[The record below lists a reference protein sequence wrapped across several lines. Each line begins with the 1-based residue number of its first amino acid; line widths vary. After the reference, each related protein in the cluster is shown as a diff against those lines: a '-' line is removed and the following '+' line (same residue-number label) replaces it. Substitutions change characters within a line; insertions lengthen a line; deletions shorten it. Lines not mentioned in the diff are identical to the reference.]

1 MVKTNLNENLHAFI
15 QSSFTFYSRTL
26 KHARSQKNPV
36 NSTQMSSVR
45 QRLLPFSVGNL
56 VLSMFPTKVVLTGA
70 QAPTTLTWR
79 ACRQNGRPS
88 VRVGGAVTDGVRVL
102 ACGTT
107 PRTSVPEQH
116 WTRHA
121 SEGIMQLMA
130 TKHLSRLTVLFTE
143 IACSYPGSWKGTPCA
158 AVEQWPRLDT
168 LLPGSH
174 SCAEGVPS
182 VHELY

>member
-1 MVKTNLNENLHAFI
+1 MVKTYLNKNLHAIIIYILF
-15 QSSFTFYSRTL
+15 
-26 KHARSQKNPV
+26 KNIETCMVTKKTPV
-36 NSTQMSSVR
+36 NSSQMSSVP
-45 QRLLPFSVGNL
+45 QLVGNV

-70 QAPTTLTWR
+70 QAPTTLTWC

-130 TKHLSRLTVLFTE
+130 TKHLSRLPVLFTE
-143 IACSYPGSWKGTPCA
+143 VACSYPESWKGTPCA
-158 AVEQWPRLDT
+158 AVDRWPRLDT
-168 LLPGSH
+168 LLPGGR
-174 SCAEGVPS
+174 SCTEGVPS

>member
-1 MVKTNLNENLHAFI
+1 M

-26 KHARSQKNPV
+26 KHAWSQKNP
-36 NSTQMSSVR
+36 SQFLMPS
-45 QRLLPFSVGNL
+45 LVGNV

-70 QAPTTLTWR
+70 QASTTLTWC

-130 TKHLSRLTVLFTE
+130 TKHLSRLPVLFTE
-143 IACSYPGSWKGTPCA
+143 VACSYPDSWKGTPYA
-158 AVEQWPRLDT
+158 AVDRWPRLDT
-168 LLPGSH
+168 LLPGGR